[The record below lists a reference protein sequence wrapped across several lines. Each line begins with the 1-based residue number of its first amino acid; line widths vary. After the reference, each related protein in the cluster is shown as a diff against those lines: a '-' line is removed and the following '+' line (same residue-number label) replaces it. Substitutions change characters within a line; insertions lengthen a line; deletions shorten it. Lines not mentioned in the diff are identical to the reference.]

1 MSASVRG
8 GGRRFGGLRALGF
21 GARLALTGG
30 RDGAV
35 RTALMA
41 VGVGLGVA
49 VLLLAASVPTARHH
63 RDERI
68 HHRIDTN
75 LDDRV
80 IKPSA
85 GTVLVS
91 DIDTVFRDK
100 EIRGRMV
107 QPEGSVAPL
116 PPGVQ
121 RYPRPGEM
129 VVSPALRKL
138 LAAPGS
144 ELLRERLAHPI
155 AGEVGDRG
163 LLGPGEYVF
172 YLGGD
177 HMVDGVAGT
186 RRLDHFGKVYPKK
199 PLSPDLAL
207 LGIAG
212 IVVLLVPVGVFIAAA
227 VRFGGEHRDRRLAAL
242 RLVGADRR
250 MTAGIAAGEAV
261 LSTAIGIVLGA
272 ILFMAGRQFI
282 GLADVQGLSVFPEDL
297 TPQPLLAVLTVVA
310 VLTLSLV
317 VTRLAM
323 NKVAVEPLGVVR
335 RSGGATR
342 RLWWRIAV
350 PLLGLVLLRT
360 SVRNASD
367 LHDTAGVV
375 LVVAGMLALLV
386 GVTTVLPWAVE
397 RLTGL
402 CGGFG
407 PLSWQLAVRRLQLS
421 GEAAT
426 RTVNGIAVAVA
437 GAVALQTLF
446 TGIAQ
451 TPADS
456 TPRAAHSAS
465 APRTHVGVA
474 RLDDRKGDVERYVPV
489 FAATSGVQQAVGFGE
504 LSVSTP
510 DGGFPQTVRI
520 ADCAQL
526 RLLASLP
533 GCSAGDAF
541 LVAPPGTGGAHDM
554 TTWKAGTTLRIGADG
569 PRWTTPPI
577 TATARAT
584 SADPQGVFPER
595 MLLATPEAA
604 GPTAIAHAVSTVGVT
619 YTDTDRDVQD
629 RIRTTAARLDPSFTV
644 GFPGQPQGD
653 PALGGIKRALLAGVT
668 VVLLLIAA
676 SMLLG
681 ALEQLRDRARVLA
694 VLVAFGTRRRTLG
707 GSVLWQTVLPVALGL
722 LVAGLV
728 GTALGGT
735 LLGLVGKPAA
745 YDWSTLLAIAGLG
758 AATAVVVTLLTLP
771 TLWRSTR
778 PEGLRHE

>member
-1 MSASVRG
+1 MTAKVPG

-30 RDGAV
+30 RDGAI
-35 RTALMA
+35 RTTLTA

-49 VLLLAASVPTARHH
+49 MLLLAASVPTARHH

-68 HHRIDTN
+68 HHRIDIN

-85 GTVLVS
+85 DTVLIS
-91 DIDTVFRDK
+91 DIDTVFRGK

-107 QPEGSVAPL
+107 QPEGSGAPL
-116 PPGVQ
+116 PPGVPH
-121 RYPRPGEM
+121 YPRPEEM

-155 AGEVGDRG
+155 TGEVGDPG

-172 YLGGD
+172 YLGGE
-177 HMVDGVAGT
+177 HMVDGVAGA
-186 RRLDHFGKVYPKK
+186 RRLDHFGKAYPRK
-199 PLSPDLAL
+199 PLPPELAL

-212 IVVLLVPVGVFIAAA
+212 IVVLLAPVGVFIAAA
-227 VRFGGEHRDRRLAAL
+227 VRFGGEQRDRRLAAL
-242 RLVGADRR
+242 RLVGADRG

-261 LSTAIGIVLGA
+261 LSTLVGIALGA
-272 ILFMAGRQFI
+272 ILFIAGRQFI
-282 GLADVQGLSVFPEDL
+282 GLADIQGLSVFTEDL
-297 TPQPLLAVLTVVA
+297 TPEPLLAALTVVA
-310 VLTLSLV
+310 VLALSLV

-335 RSGGATR
+335 RSGGTTR
-342 RLWWRIAV
+342 RLWWRIAM

-367 LHDTAGVV
+367 LHNAGGVA

-386 GVTTVLPWAVE
+386 GVTAVLPWAVE
-397 RLTGL
+397 HLTGL
-402 CGGFG
+402 SGGFG
-407 PLSWQLAVRRLQLS
+407 PLSWQLAVRRVQLS

-426 RTVNGIAVAVA
+426 RSVNGIAVAVA

-451 TPADS
+451 RPAAPS
-456 TPRAAHSAS
+456 PRMAHGSS
-465 APRTHVGVA
+465 APLTHVGVA
-474 RLDDRKGDVERYVPV
+474 RLDDGMGEAERYAAV
-489 FAATSGVQQAVGFGE
+489 FAATPGVQQAIGFGE

-510 DGGFPQTVRI
+510 GDGFPQTVRI

-533 GCSAGDAF
+533 ACSDGDAF
-541 LVAPPGTGGAHDM
+541 LVVPPGTGGADDM
-554 TTWKAGTTLRIGADG
+554 TTWKAGTPLRIGADG
-569 PRWTTPPI
+569 PRWTTPRI
-577 TATARAT
+577 TATAHAT
-584 SADPQGVFPER
+584 SADPQGDFPER
-595 MLLATPEAA
+595 MLLTTPRAA
-604 GPTAIAHAVSTVGVT
+604 GPTAIAHAASTVGLT
-619 YTDTDRDVQD
+619 YTASGEDVQD
-629 RIRTTAARLDPSFTV
+629 RIRTAAARLAPSFSV
-644 GFPGQPQGD
+644 DFPGQPQGD
-653 PALGGIKRALLAGVT
+653 PALDGIKRALLAGVT
-668 VVLLLIAA
+668 AVLLLIAA

-681 ALEQLRDRARVLA
+681 ALEQLRDRTRVLA
-694 VLVAFGTRRRTLG
+694 VLVAFGTRRRTLV
-707 GSVLWQTVLPVALGL
+707 GSVLWQTALPLALGL

-728 GTALGGT
+728 GTTLGSV
-735 LLGLVGKPAA
+735 LLGLVGKRAV
-745 YDWSTLLAIAGLG
+745 YDWSTLLAIGGLG
-758 AATAVVVTLLTLP
+758 AAAAVVVTLLTLP